1 MASFDEQVRSD
12 FDRAR
17 QKAFFHDLISL
28 MRGRPN
34 DLIPY
39 HEVKKRVSPEGESY
53 RGMQIVPVDQ
63 IIGSVDR
70 FKDFD
75 RAFLPRH
82 NYTAGRW
89 QNVDR
94 AYHQDVRLPPVQLY
108 KVGDVYF
115 VKDGNHRV
123 SVARER
129 GVEFIDAEVIEGHI
143 RVPLYASMSPSE
155 LLMQVEYA
163 EFLRLTNLDRLRPQ
177 HDIQPTA
184 LGRFDEIWDHILL
197 HQEWMR
203 ERHKEPTSTEE
214 AVVSWY
220 EHVYLPIVR
229 VAKARGIVERFS
241 HRSEADIYLWVMAH
255 RHELEERGGS
265 EVDAE
270 TSAAIYADEVERA
283 STLTAR
289 LGRLPNL
296 IRRKALPRS
305 RKSPDPHGP

>member
-1 MASFDEQVRSD
+1 MSIYDEQVR
-12 FDRAR
+12 FEFERAR
-17 QKAFFHDLISL
+17 QKAFFHDLVAVL
-28 MRGRPN
+28 RRRPN

-39 HEVKKRVSPEGESY
+39 HEVRNRLSPEGESY
-53 RGMQIVPVDQ
+53 RGMQTVRVEQ

-75 RAFLPRH
+75 RAFLPRQS
-82 NYTAGRW
+82 YTRGRW
-89 QNVDR
+89 LNVDR
-94 AYHQDVRLPPVQLY
+94 AYHLDVRLPPVQLY

-163 EFLRLTNLDRLRPQ
+163 EFLRLTNLDRLRPE
-177 HDIQPTA
+177 HDIRPTA
-184 LGRFDEIWDHILL
+184 LGRYDEIWDQILL

-203 ERHKEPTSTEE
+203 EHEERPVSTEE
-214 AVVSWY
+214 AVIAWY

-229 VAKARGIVERFS
+229 VVRERHVLDRFS
-241 HRSEADIYLWVMAH
+241 GRTETDIYLWVMAH
-255 RHELEERGGS
+255 RHELEERGG
-265 EVDAE
+265 EELDAE
-270 TSAAIYADEVERA
+270 ASAAAYADEVDRE
-283 STLTAR
+283 STLRAR
-289 LGRLPNL
+289 IGRF
-296 IRRKALPRS
+296 RRKFRPVRRPTA
-305 RKSPDPHGP
+305 PHGP